1 MSTLIDPKT
10 TEPEAAA
17 HHIGKVRSH
26 PSQNEGLIFEHSIPG
41 KRAFDLPPLD
51 VPAVDARAALGSD
64 YVRESIEGF
73 PEVSEIEVVRH
84 FTRLSTW
91 NYAIDLGMYPLGSC
105 TMKYNPRVNE
115 FVARLD
121 GIATEHPYQ
130 PQELSQGCLKILHLL
145 LKCLAEITGMDSG
158 TLDPAAGAQGELTG
172 LLLIR
177 AYLEDTQGRPRKKVL
192 IPDSA
197 HGTNPATA
205 VIAGYEVENIK
216 SESHGQIDVEKLR
229 ELVTEDVAALMITN
243 PSTLGIFEQRIP
255 EIAEILHAKGALLY
269 MDGANMNALAGVA
282 RPGDLGV
289 DVMHLN
295 LHKTFSTPHGGG
307 GPGAGPVAMKKALE
321 PFRPVP
327 ILVEKEGGRLVLEP
341 VRPHSIGK
349 VKAFSGNFGVLV
361 RALAYILAYGPGIRQ
376 ATEDAVLNANYIR
389 KHLEG
394 VYDLPYS
401 LPSMHEVVFSDAIQK
416 KNGVNT
422 MDIAKRLI
430 DYGFHPYT
438 TAFPLIVPGALMI
451 EPTESES
458 KEECDLFIDAMKS
471 IAEEAATTPDI
482 VKTAPHTTRVRR
494 LDEVGAAR
502 NPILRWDPSRPE
514 KTSAQK
520 KHDIADA
527 KHREPAPVTPT
538 A

>member
-1 MSTLIDPKT
+1 MNEKIKKASR
-10 TEPEAAA
+10 
-17 HHIGKVRSH
+17 HI
-26 PSQNEGLIFEHSIPG
+26 SQNEGLIFEQSSAG
-41 KRAFDLPPLD
+41 KRAFDLPRLD
-51 VPAVDARAALGSD
+51 VPAVDPQKALGEHH
-64 YVRESIEGF
+64 RAHGTEGF
-73 PEVSEIEVVRH
+73 PEVSEIEVLRH

-121 GIATEHPYQ
+121 GHRHRTS
-130 PQELSQGCLKILHLL
+130 LS
-145 LKCLAEITGMDSG
+145 
-158 TLDPAAGAQGELTG
+158 AAGTFPG
-172 LLLIR
+172 LPENSATPAKSVCSKLPAWMPSLCSPPQARRANSPACCMIR
-177 AYLEDTQGRPRKKVL
+177 AYHEKQGNPRKIVL

-205 VIAGYEVENIK
+205 IIAGYEVQNIK
-216 SESHGQIDVEKLR
+216 SNAEGQIDLEHFR
-229 ELVTEDVAALMITN
+229 EQVTSDVAALMLTN
-243 PSTLGIFEQRIP
+243 PSTLGIFEQQIP

-269 MDGANMNALAGVA
+269 MDGANMNALTGVT

-307 GPGAGPVAMKKALE
+307 GPGAGPVAMKKILE
-321 PFRPVP
+321 PFLPIPV
-327 ILVEKEGGRLVLEP
+327 LVEKDGGKLALDFQRKD
-341 VRPHSIGK
+341 SIGK

-361 RALAYILAYGPGIRQ
+361 RALAYILAYGPGVRQ
-376 ATEDAVLNANYIR
+376 ATLDAVLNANYIR

-394 VYDLPYS
+394 VFDLPYTR
-401 LPSMHEVVFSDAIQK
+401 PSMHEVVFSDSIQK

-438 TAFPLIVPGALMI
+438 TAFPLIVPGAMMI

-458 KEECDLFIDAMKS
+458 KDECDLFIDAMKS
-471 IAEEAATTPDI
+471 IAHEAATNPEL
-482 VKTAPHTTRVRR
+482 VKTAPHNTRVRR
-494 LDEVGAAR
+494 LDEVAAAR
-502 NPILRWDPSRPE
+502 KPILRWKPSS
-514 KTSAQK
+514 K
-520 KHDIADA
+520 
-527 KHREPAPVTPT
+527 PAG
-538 A
+538 ASD

>member
-1 MSTLIDPKT
+1 MNSKIKKAGRHTN
-10 TEPEAAA
+10 
-17 HHIGKVRSH
+17 
-26 PSQNEGLIFEHSIPG
+26 QNEGLIFEKSSAG
-41 KRAFDLPPLD
+41 KRAFELPPLD
-51 VPAVDARAALGSD
+51 VPALDAAKSLGAQYRRD
-64 YVRESIEGF
+64 GVEHF
-73 PEVSEIEVVRH
+73 PEVSEIEVLRH

-115 FVARLD
+115 FVARLE
-121 GIATEHPYQ
+121 GLATEHPYQ
-130 PQELSQGCLKILHLL
+130 PQELSQGCLKILQLL
-145 LKCLAEITGMDSG
+145 EKCLLEITGMDAI
-158 TLDPAAGAQGELTG
+158 TLQPAAGAQGELTG

-177 AYLEDTQGRPRKKVL
+177 AYLEKQGNPRKKVL

-216 SESHGQIDVEKLR
+216 SESHGQIDVDKLR
-229 ELVTEDVAALMITN
+229 EQVTEDVAALMVTN

-269 MDGANMNALAGVA
+269 MDGANMNALTGVT
-282 RPGDLGV
+282 RPGDFGV

-307 GPGAGPVAMKKALE
+307 GPGTGPVAMKKFLE
-321 PFRPVP
+321 AFRPVP
-327 ILVEKEGGRLVLEP
+327 VLMEKEGGRLALDAN
-341 VRPHSIGK
+341 RPDSIGR
-349 VKAFSGNFGVLV
+349 VKAFVGNFGLLV
-361 RALAYILAYGPGIRQ
+361 RALAYILAYGPGVRE
-376 ATEDAVLNANYIR
+376 ATEDAVINANYIR

-394 VYDLPYS
+394 VFDLPYS
-401 LPSMHEVVFSDAIQK
+401 LPSMHEVVFSDAKQK

-458 KEECDLFIDAMKS
+458 KEECDLFIDAMRS
-471 IAEEAATTPDI
+471 IAEEAAENPTL

-502 NPILRWDPSRPE
+502 KPILRWKPTDKPEGKLHHAAKTPHPEPTPS
-514 KTSAQK
+514 
-520 KHDIADA
+520 
-527 KHREPAPVTPT
+527 V
-538 A
+538 

>member
-1 MSTLIDPKT
+1 MDERIKK
-10 TEPEAAA
+10 AAR
-17 HHIGKVRSH
+17 HTNQG
-26 PSQNEGLIFEHSIPG
+26 EGLIFEKSSPG
-41 KRAFDLPPLD
+41 KQAFDLPSLD
-51 VPAVDARAALGSD
+51 VPAADAARALSG
-64 YVRESIEGF
+64 RERRGGVAGF
-73 PEVSEIEVVRH
+73 PEVSEIEVLRH

-115 FVARLD
+115 YVARLE

-130 PQELSQGCLKILHLL
+130 PQALSQGCLKILRLL
-145 LKCLAEITGMDSG
+145 EKCLLEITGMDAV
-158 TLDPAAGAQGELTG
+158 TLQPAAGAHGELTG

-177 AYLEDTQGRPRKKVL
+177 AYLEKQGNARKKVL

-216 SESHGQIDVEKLR
+216 SGAQGQVDVAKLR
-229 ELVTEDVAALMITN
+229 EQVTPDVAALMVTN
-243 PSTLGIFEQRIP
+243 PSTLGIFEQHIP
-255 EIAEILHAKGALLY
+255 EIVEILHAKGALLY
-269 MDGANMNALAGVA
+269 MDGANMNALTGIT

-307 GPGAGPVAMKKALE
+307 GPGAGPVAMKKILE
-321 PFRPVP
+321 PFLPVP
-327 ILVEKEGGRLVLEP
+327 VLVEKPDGKLALDSNRKD
-341 VRPHSIGK
+341 SIGR
-349 VKAFSGNFGVLV
+349 VRAFTGNFGVLV
-361 RALAYILAYGPGIRQ
+361 RALAYILAYGPGVRQ
-376 ATEDAVLNANYIR
+376 ATEDAVVNANYIR
-389 KHLEG
+389 KNLEG

-401 LPSMHEVVFSDAIQK
+401 LPSMHEVVFSDAKQK

-422 MDIAKRLI
+422 VDIAKRLI

-438 TAFPLIVPGALMI
+438 TAFPLIVPGAMMI

-458 KEECDLFIDAMKS
+458 KEECDLFIDAMRS
-471 IAEEAATTPDI
+471 IAEEAATNPEL

-502 NPILRWDPSRPE
+502 KPVLRW
-514 KTSAQK
+514 K
-520 KHDIADA
+520 
-527 KHREPAPVTPT
+527 PA
-538 A
+538 